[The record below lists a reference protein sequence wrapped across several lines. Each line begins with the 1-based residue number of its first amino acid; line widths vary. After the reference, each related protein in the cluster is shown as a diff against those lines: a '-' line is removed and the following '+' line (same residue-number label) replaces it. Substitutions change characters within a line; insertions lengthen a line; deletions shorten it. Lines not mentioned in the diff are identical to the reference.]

1 MVYKSDQKRIL
12 ESLEKDVHF
21 KQLFDSHYP
30 KVLRLCK
37 GYFGGDDA
45 TAADAAQEIFI
56 NVWQHLNGF
65 RNESRITTWIYRI
78 SVNTCLSYLRKSS
91 KTVNTLERLPEI
103 ALEDYS
109 EEKEAQLHKM
119 YECIQ
124 KLNARDKMIILL
136 LLEDVTYAEIADV
149 VGMTEE
155 TLRVKIH
162 RIKKNLTK
170 CVQS

>member
-1 MVYKSDQKRIL
+1 M
-12 ESLEKDVHF
+12 EKDAQF
-21 KQLFDSHYP
+21 NQLFDSHYS

-37 GYFGGDDA
+37 GYFGGDDD
-45 TAADAAQEIFI
+45 TASDAAQEVFI
-56 NVWQHLNGF
+56 KIWEHLDSF
-65 RNESRITTWIYRI
+65 RNESSITTWIYRI
-78 SVNTCLSYLRKSS
+78 SINTCLTYLRKSS
-91 KTVNTLERLPEI
+91 KTVHTLERLPEI

-109 EEKEAQLHKM
+109 EEKEEQLRKM

-124 KLNARDKMIILL
+124 KLNARDKMIILMV
-136 LLEDVTYAEIADV
+136 LEDVKYLEIADV